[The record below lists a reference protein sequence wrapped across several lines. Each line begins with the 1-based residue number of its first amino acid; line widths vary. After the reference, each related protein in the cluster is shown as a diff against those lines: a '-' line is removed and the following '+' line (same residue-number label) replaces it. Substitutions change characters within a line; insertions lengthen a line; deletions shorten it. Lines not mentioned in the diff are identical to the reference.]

1 MLEHPPTLELYRR
14 SSMNIYYVY
23 AYIRSSDGTP
33 YYIGKGKGN
42 RAFDWRKGVRVPK
55 DKSKIV
61 IMESGLTEVGA
72 FALERRY
79 IQWWGRKDIGTGCL
93 LNRTDGGDGGNN
105 PSPERRNQMS
115 QNLISKK
122 LHLGHKHSEAAKEKM
137 RRAAKNRPP
146 ASDATRK
153 KISEIQKQKPPF
165 TDKHKENIRLSKLG
179 NKNPMF
185 GKPKSPQSI
194 NKRKQTL
201 IDRWGTTNTLEI
213 KKMKSQ
219 LQTLS

>member
-1 MLEHPPTLELYRR
+1 
-14 SSMNIYYVY
+14 MNIYYVY

-115 QNLISKK
+115 KNLIGNR
-122 LHLGHKHSEAAKEKM
+122 LHYGHRHSEETKQKM
-137 RRAAKNRPP
+137 SGLKIGKKQ
-146 ASDATRK
+146 TTEQK
-153 KISEIQKQKPPF
+153 KINSLSKIGLKKS
-165 TDKHKENIRLSKLG
+165 DKHKENIRLSKLG

-201 IDRWGTTNTLEI
+201 IDRWGDY
-213 KKMKSQ
+213 KHA
-219 LQTLS
+219 